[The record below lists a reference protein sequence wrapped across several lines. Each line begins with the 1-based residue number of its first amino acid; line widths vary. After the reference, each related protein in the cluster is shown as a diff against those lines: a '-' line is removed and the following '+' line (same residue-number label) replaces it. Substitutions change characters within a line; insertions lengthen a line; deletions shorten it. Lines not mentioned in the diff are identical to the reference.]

1 MHTLHY
7 MAVEADSKQEAFDKV
22 IISLERNED
31 GYRLA
36 DWSDWHVVGGGRWST
51 NANKESENNLMGGY
65 NDDPTDVL
73 GFSEDKEKFQE
84 VLIRVG
90 KWKAQAMNRAIKEF
104 KPDSLISDMVDYA
117 SEGGRSKYDGNTMMS
132 AYAIKEAATI
142 LMGGW
147 TPDSS
152 LYDLVENIA
161 ETTYL
166 KERLDKPE
174 TQMLQYLVPVDFHF

>member
-7 MAVEADSKQEAFDKV
+7 IAVEAESKQEAFDKV
-22 IISLERNED
+22 VVSLLPNDD

-36 DWSDWHVVGGGRWST
+36 DWSDWHVVGGGRWSS
-51 NANKESENNLMGGY
+51 NANKENNLMAGY

-84 VLIRVG
+84 ALVSVG
-90 KWKAQAMNRAIKEF
+90 KFKSQAMNRAIKDL
-104 KPDSLISDMVDYA
+104 KPDKFISDMVDYA
-117 SEGGRSKYDGNTMMS
+117 SEGGRSEYNGDTMMS
-132 AYAIKEAATI
+132 AYIIKEAATM

-147 TPDSS
+147 TPDSG
-152 LYDLVENIA
+152 LYDLEENIA
-161 ETTYL
+161 EATYL

-174 TQMLQYLVPVDFHF
+174 QSALQYLVPVDFHF

>member
-7 MAVEADSKQEAFDKV
+7 IAVEADSKQEAFDKV
-22 IISLERNED
+22 VVSLLPNED

-84 VLIRVG
+84 ALISIV
-90 KWKAQAMNRAIKEF
+90 KWKSNVMNRAIKEF
-104 KPDSLISDMVDYA
+104 NPDKFISDMVDYA
-117 SEGGRSKYDGNTMMS
+117 SEGGRSEYNGDTIMN
-132 AYAIKEAATI
+132 AYTIKETAQM

-147 TPDSS
+147 IPDSG
-152 LYDLVENIA
+152 LYDLEENIA
-161 ETTYL
+161 ELTYL
-166 KERLDKPE
+166 RERLDKPE
-174 TQMLQYLVPVDFHF
+174 QAMKQYLVPVDFHF

>member
-1 MHTLHY
+1 MYKLQAH
-7 MAVEADSKQEAFDKV
+7 V
-22 IISLERNED
+22 SLLPNED

-36 DWSDWHVVGGGRWST
+36 DWSDWHVVGGGRWSS
-51 NANKESENNLMGGY
+51 NANKENNLMAGY

-84 VLIRVG
+84 ALNGVG

-104 KPDSLISDMVDYA
+104 NPDKFISYMVDYA
-117 SEGGRSKYDGNTMMS
+117 SEGGRSEYNGDTIML
-132 AYAIKEAATI
+132 AYTIKEAAEM

-147 TPDSS
+147 TPDSG
-152 LYDLVENIA
+152 LYDLQENIA
-161 ETTYL
+161 EATYL

>member
-7 MAVEADSKQEAFDKV
+7 IAVEADSKQQAFDKV
-22 IISLERNED
+22 VVSLLPNED

-51 NANKESENNLMGGY
+51 NANKENNLMAGY

-84 VLIRVG
+84 ALSSVG
-90 KWKAQAMNRAIKEF
+90 KFKSQAMNRAIKEF
-104 KPDSLISDMVDYA
+104 KPDKFISDMVDYA
-117 SEGGRSKYDGNTMMS
+117 SEGGRAEYNGDTMMS
-132 AYAIKEAATI
+132 AYAIKEAATM

-147 TPDSS
+147 TPDSG
-152 LYDLVENIA
+152 LYDLEENIA
-161 ETTYL
+161 EATYL

>member
-7 MAVEADSKQEAFDKV
+7 IAVEADSKQQAFDKV
-22 IISLERNED
+22 VVSLSPREE

-36 DWSDWHVVGGGRWST
+36 DWSDWHVVGGGRWSS
-51 NANKESENNLMGGY
+51 NANKENNLMAGY

-84 VLIRVG
+84 TLVNIG
-90 KWKAQAMNRAIKEF
+90 KWRSQAMNRAIKEINTDKF
-104 KPDSLISDMVDYA
+104 ISDMVDYA
-117 SEGGRSKYDGNTMMS
+117 SEGGRSEYKGDTMMN
-132 AYAIKEAATI
+132 AYIIKEATEM

-147 TPDSS
+147 IPDSGF
-152 LYDLVENIA
+152 YDLVENIA
-161 ETTYL
+161 EVTYL

-174 TQMLQYLVPVDFHF
+174 QASLQYLVPVDFHF

>member
-7 MAVEADSKQEAFDKV
+7 IAVEAQDKEEAFHKV
-22 IISLERNED
+22 VSALLPNED

-51 NANKESENNLMGGY
+51 NAQKANDIMGGY

-84 VLIRVG
+84 TVNGIA
-90 KWKAQAMNRAIKEF
+90 KWKAEAVNRAIKTIDTDRF
-104 KPDSLISDMVDYA
+104 ISDLVDYA
-117 SEGGRSKYDGNTMMS
+117 SEGGRPDNHFDGNKLMNI
-132 AYAIKEAATI
+132 YAIKEAANM
-142 LMGGW
+142 LMGYW
-147 TPDSS
+147 IPDSGF
-152 LYDLVENIA
+152 YDLVENIA
-161 ETTYL
+161 EVTYL

-174 TQMLQYLVPVDFHF
+174 QASLQYLVPVDFHF

>member
-7 MAVEADSKQEAFDKV
+7 VAVEAENKQEAFDKV
-22 IISLERNED
+22 VVSLSRED
-31 GYRLA
+31 GYTPA

-51 NANKESENNLMGGY
+51 NAQKTNDFMGGY

-84 VLIRVG
+84 ALISVG
-90 KWKAQAMNRAIKEF
+90 KFKAHAINRAIKEF
-104 KPDSLISDMVDYA
+104 NPDKFISDMVDYA
-117 SEGGRSKYDGNTMMS
+117 SEGGRSEYNGDTIMN
-132 AYAIKEAATI
+132 AYIIKEAAEM
-142 LMGGW
+142 LMGSW
-147 TPDSS
+147 IPDSGF
-152 LYDLVENIA
+152 YDLEEHIA

-174 TQMLQYLVPVDFHF
+174 QSALQYLVPVDFHF

>member
-7 MAVEADSKQEAFDKV
+7 IAVEADSKQQAFDKV
-22 IISLERNED
+22 VVSLSPNED

-36 DWSDWHVVGGGRWST
+36 DWSDWHVVGGGRWSS
-51 NANKESENNLMGGY
+51 NANKENNLMAGY

-84 VLIRVG
+84 ALVSVG
-90 KWKAQAMNRAIKEF
+90 KFKAHAMNRAIKDF
-104 KPDSLISDMVDYA
+104 NPDKFISHMVDYA
-117 SEGGRSKYDGNTMMS
+117 SEGGRLEYNGDTIML
-132 AYAIKEAATI
+132 AYTIKEAAEM

-147 TPDSS
+147 TPDSG
-152 LYDLVENIA
+152 LYDLQENIA
-161 ETTYL
+161 EATYL

>member
-7 MAVEADSKQEAFDKV
+7 IAVEADSKQQAFDKV
-22 IISLERNED
+22 VVSLLPNED

-36 DWSDWHVVGGGRWST
+36 DWSDWHVVGGGRWSS
-51 NANKESENNLMGGY
+51 NANKENNLMAGY

-84 VLIRVG
+84 ALVSVG
-90 KWKAQAMNRAIKEF
+90 KFKAHAMNRAIKEF
-104 KPDSLISDMVDYA
+104 KPDKFISDMVDYA
-117 SEGGRSKYDGNTMMS
+117 SEGGRLEYNGDTIMN
-132 AYAIKEAATI
+132 AYTIKEVATM

-147 TPDSS
+147 TPDSG
-152 LYDLVENIA
+152 LYDLEENIA
-161 ETTYL
+161 EATYL

-174 TQMLQYLVPVDFHF
+174 QSALQYLVPVDFHF

>member
-7 MAVEADSKQEAFDKV
+7 IAVEADSKQQAFDKV
-22 IISLERNED
+22 VVSLSPNED

-36 DWSDWHVVGGGRWST
+36 DWSDWHVVGGGRWSS
-51 NANKESENNLMGGY
+51 NANKENNLMAGY

-84 VLIRVG
+84 ALVSVG
-90 KWKAQAMNRAIKEF
+90 KFKSQAMNRAINDL
-104 KPDSLISDMVDYA
+104 KPDKFISDMVDYA
-117 SEGGRSKYDGNTMMS
+117 SEGGRSEYNGETMMS
-132 AYAIKEAATI
+132 AYIIKEAATM

-147 TPDSS
+147 TPDSG
-152 LYDLVENIA
+152 LYDLQENIA
-161 ETTYL
+161 EATYL

-174 TQMLQYLVPVDFHF
+174 QSALQYLVPVDFHF

>member
-7 MAVEADSKQEAFDKV
+7 IAVEADSKQQAFDKV
-22 IISLERNED
+22 VVALSPNED

-36 DWSDWHVVGGGRWST
+36 DWSDWHVVGGGRWSS
-51 NANKESENNLMGGY
+51 NANKENNLMAGY

-84 VLIRVG
+84 ALVNIG
-90 KWKAQAMNRAIKEF
+90 KWKAQVMNRAIKEF
-104 KPDSLISDMVDYA
+104 KPDKFISDMVDYA
-117 SEGGRSKYDGNTMMS
+117 SEGGRLEYNGDTIMN
-132 AYAIKEAATI
+132 AYTIKEVAEM

-147 TPDSS
+147 TPDSG
-152 LYDLVENIA
+152 LYDLA
-161 ETTYL
+161 EHVAEATYL

-174 TQMLQYLVPVDFHF
+174 QAKIQYLVPVDFHF

>member
-7 MAVEADSKQEAFDKV
+7 IAVEADSKQQAFDKV
-22 IISLERNED
+22 VVSLSKED
-31 GYRLA
+31 GYTPA

-84 VLIRVG
+84 TING
-90 KWKAQAMNRAIKEF
+90 IAKWKAEAVNRAIKTIDTDRF
-104 KPDSLISDMVDYA
+104 ISDLVDYA
-117 SEGGRSKYDGNTMMS
+117 SEGGRSEYNGDTIMS
-132 AYAIKEAATI
+132 AYTMKEVATM

-147 TPDSS
+147 TPDSG
-152 LYDLVENIA
+152 LYDLEENIA
-161 ETTYL
+161 EVTYL
-166 KERLDKPE
+166 KERLDNTE
-174 TQMLQYLVPVDFHF
+174 QASLQYLVPVDFHF